1 MLKMHCSSLSLPS
14 LSSLSLFCVIT
25 LFYLVLLFRCKI
37 VDEPSTT
44 TDDLHSFQV
53 SNVMKWR
60 ENAGDSN
67 GKSFGIELTYA
78 IRDVS
83 THSVCKSQKTYLIH
97 ITNTLLMC
105 MY

>member
-37 VDEPSTT
+37 VELEEPSTT

-78 IRDVS
+78 IRAMSRLTQCLKV
-83 THSVCKSQKTYLIH
+83 TQK
-97 ITNTLLMC
+97 
-105 MY
+105 